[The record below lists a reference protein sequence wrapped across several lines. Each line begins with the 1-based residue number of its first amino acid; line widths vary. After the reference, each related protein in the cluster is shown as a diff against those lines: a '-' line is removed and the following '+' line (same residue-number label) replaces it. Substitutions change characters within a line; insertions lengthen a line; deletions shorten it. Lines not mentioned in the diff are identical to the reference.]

1 MHYEIER
8 LKSHENTELQAQND
22 ISQGVARRKTKLDDS
37 KFQPSNA
44 RFTQNN
50 SIVKIP
56 DDNLDLEASSSVN
69 KVIYFRQLASD

>member
-8 LKSHENTELQAQND
+8 LRSHENTEPQTQND

-37 KFQPSNA
+37 KFEPSNT
-44 RFTQNN
+44 RFAQNN